1 MTDNEFEE
9 RIRLLKMLNKNIILA
24 LEKAKK
30 DWHYISEYDK
40 AVQEYEDEKNK
51 LYRELQQDRGD

>member
-30 DWHYISEYDK
+30 DWH
-40 AVQEYEDEKNK
+40 
-51 LYRELQQDRGD
+51 